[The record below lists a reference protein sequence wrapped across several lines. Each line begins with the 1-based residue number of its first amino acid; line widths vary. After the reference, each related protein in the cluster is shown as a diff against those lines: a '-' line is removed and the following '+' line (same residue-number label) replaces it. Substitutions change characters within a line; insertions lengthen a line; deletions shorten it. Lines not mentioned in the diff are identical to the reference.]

1 MSSLL
6 KFPIRF
12 FGNEEAVIDAEDE
25 NETNNLND
33 DASRDQSNQAVTD
46 NSNNETETLR
56 SANDNVKKRKELKK
70 EEMIHNNKSGCYI
83 VIFLSSFVNL
93 FFLADLSFAEI
104 LKFVGSQP
112 LAPDDVQVE
121 VEMTAAPSTAP
132 SISPFLQMSPTAQVE
147 IGGMKSVNYEIMFGS
162 ISCLLTFLILI
173 FDYFRCL
180 HRKFDFE
187 KSLDG
192 KLEFGSLIFLILW
205 WLVGTGIMTSAV
217 SLLP

>member
-1 MSSLL
+1 MTSLL

-12 FGNEEAVIDAEDE
+12 FGNAEEAVVDAEDE

-33 DASRDQSNQAVTD
+33 DASRDQPNQAEID

-56 SANDNVKKRKELKK
+56 SANDEETVKKKKELKK
-70 EEMIHNNKSGCYI
+70 EIIHNNKSGCYI

-93 FFLADLSFAEI
+93 FFLADLSFTDI
-104 LKFVGSQP
+104 LKLVGSQP

-121 VEMTAAPSTAP
+121 MASAPSIAP
-132 SISPFLQMSPTAQVE
+132 SISPVQISPTQFE
-147 IGGMKSVNYEIMFGS
+147 IERMKSVNYEIMFGS

-173 FDYFRCL
+173 FDYFRYL
-180 HRKFDFE
+180 HQKFDFE
-187 KSLDG
+187 KVLDG
-192 KLEFGSLIFLILW
+192 KLECGSLIFLILW

>member
-1 MSSLL
+1 MTSLL

-12 FGNEEAVIDAEDE
+12 FGNEEEAVVDAGDE
-25 NETNNLND
+25 NETNYLND
-33 DASRDQSNQAVTD
+33 DASRDQSNQAEID

-56 SANDNVKKRKELKK
+56 SANDNVKKRKEL
-70 EEMIHNNKSGCYI
+70 IHNNKSGCYI

-104 LKFVGSQP
+104 LKLVGSQP

-180 HRKFDFE
+180 HQKFDFE

-192 KLEFGSLIFLILW
+192 KLECGSLIFLVLW

>member
-1 MSSLL
+1 MTSLL

-12 FGNEEAVIDAEDE
+12 FGNEEAVVDAEDE

-33 DASRDQSNQAVTD
+33 DASRDQPNQAEID

-56 SANDNVKKRKELKK
+56 SANDEETVKKKKELKK
-70 EEMIHNNKSGCYI
+70 EIIHNNKSGCYI

-93 FFLADLSFAEI
+93 FFLADLSFTDI
-104 LKFVGSQP
+104 LKLVGSQP

-121 VEMTAAPSTAP
+121 MASAPSIAP
-132 SISPFLQMSPTAQVE
+132 SISPVQISPTQFE
-147 IGGMKSVNYEIMFGS
+147 IERMKSVNYEIMFGS

-173 FDYFRCL
+173 FDYFRYL
-180 HRKFDFE
+180 HQKFDFE
-187 KSLDG
+187 KVLDG
-192 KLEFGSLIFLILW
+192 KLECGSLIFLILW

>member
-1 MSSLL
+1 MTSLL

-12 FGNEEAVIDAEDE
+12 FGNEEAVVDAEDE

-33 DASRDQSNQAVTD
+33 DASRDQPNQAEID

-56 SANDNVKKRKELKK
+56 SANDEETVKKKKELKK
-70 EEMIHNNKSGCYI
+70 EIIHNNKSGCYI

-93 FFLADLSFAEI
+93 FFLADLSFTDI
-104 LKFVGSQP
+104 LKLVGSQP

-121 VEMTAAPSTAP
+121 MASAPSIAP
-132 SISPFLQMSPTAQVE
+132 SISPVQISPTQVE
-147 IGGMKSVNYEIMFGS
+147 IERMKSVNYEIMFGS

-173 FDYFRCL
+173 FDYFRYL
-180 HRKFDFE
+180 HQKFDFE
-187 KSLDG
+187 KVLDG
-192 KLEFGSLIFLILW
+192 KLECGSLIFLILW

>member
-12 FGNEEAVIDAEDE
+12 FGNKEAVIDAEDE

-33 DASRDQSNQAVTD
+33 DASRDQSNQAVID

-56 SANDNVKKRKELKK
+56 SANDNVKKRKELK
-70 EEMIHNNKSGCYI
+70 HNNKSGCYI

-104 LKFVGSQP
+104 LNFVGSQP

-121 VEMTAAPSTAP
+121 VEMTVAPSTAP

-180 HRKFDFE
+180 HQKFDFE

-192 KLEFGSLIFLILW
+192 KLECGSLIFLILW